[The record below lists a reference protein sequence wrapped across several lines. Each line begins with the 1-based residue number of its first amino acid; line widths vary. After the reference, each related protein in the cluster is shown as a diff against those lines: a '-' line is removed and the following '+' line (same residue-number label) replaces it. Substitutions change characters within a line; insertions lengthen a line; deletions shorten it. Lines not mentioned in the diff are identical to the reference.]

1 MSFLGKF
8 TFNEKALPSGAV
20 EESYNIV
27 QWIFDYNHGHFKDHD
42 NKIIIEDG
50 VENYS
55 DIDVADYM
63 QSQNDAEY
71 IRLLKDKKTILDD
84 VAEDGQTDKYE
95 RQLEFIVLVNSRFKY
110 FYRTD
115 DQPLPVIPLV
125 GRQTKQDQFLES
137 FNMLYDNP
145 NSTEEAVRSAL
156 YNNDYYPNPS
166 ALMKYVREKRNL
178 TKEQIKQ
185 HPAFHFTGRQGRS
198 SN

>member
-8 TFNEKALPSGAV
+8 TFNETALPSGAV

-71 IRLLKDKKTILDD
+71 IRLLKDKKTVLDD

-95 RQLEFIVLVNSRFKY
+95 RQLEFIGLVQSKIKY
-110 FYRTD
+110 LYRINNRN
-115 DQPLPVIPLV
+115 LPVIPV
-125 GRQTKQDQFLES
+125 EKRKTKQDQFLES
-137 FNMLYDNP
+137 FDMLYNNP
-145 NSTEEAVRSAL
+145 NSTEQAVREVL
-156 YNNDYYPNPS
+156 YNYDIYPNPP
-166 ALMKYVREKRNL
+166 ALMAYVREKRGL
-178 TKEQIKQ
+178 IKRQISQ

>member
-8 TFNEKALPSGAV
+8 TFNETALPSGTD
-20 EESYNIV
+20 EESYNIF
-27 QWIFDYNHGHFKDHD
+27 QRIFDYNHGQFKDHD
-42 NKIIIEDG
+42 NEIIIEDD

-55 DIDVADYM
+55 DNDVADYM

-95 RQLEFIVLVNSRFKY
+95 RQLEFIGLVNSRFKY

>member
-8 TFNEKALPSGAV
+8 TFNETVLPSGTD

-63 QSQNDAEY
+63 QNQNDAEY

-84 VAEDGQTDKYE
+84 VAEEGQTDKYE

-166 ALMKYVREKRNL
+166 ALMKYVREKR
-178 TKEQIKQ
+178 T
-185 HPAFHFTGRQGRS
+185 
-198 SN
+198 

>member
-8 TFNEKALPSGAV
+8 TFNETALPSGAV

-27 QWIFDYNHGHFKDHD
+27 QWIFDYNHGQFKDHD
-42 NKIIIEDG
+42 NEIIIEDG

-55 DIDVADYM
+55 DNDVADYM

-71 IRLLKDKKTILDD
+71 IRLLKDKKTILND

-95 RQLEFIVLVNSRFKY
+95 GQLEFIGLVQSRIKY
-110 FYRTD
+110 LYRTNNRK
-115 DQPLPVIPLV
+115 LPVVPV
-125 GRQTKQDQFLES
+125 EKRKTKQDQFLES
-137 FNMLYDNP
+137 FDMLYNNP
-145 NSTEEAVRSAL
+145 NSTEQAVREVL
-156 YNNDYYPNPS
+156 YNYDIYPNPP
-166 ALMKYVREKRNL
+166 ALMAYVREKRGL